1 MSNNMSIDQMLK
13 INEEFKKKGLLLS
26 SEDLFDRLRLR
37 DDMKTECWKI
47 RQEYILEKLEMD
59 KKKATRTIE
68 LKAVVD
74 DKWKWLTEKAIDG
87 NIKQEFYDEEIS
99 LSAKKATYE
108 LLYERAESIID
119 FINVVKLNLK
129 SDF

>member
-1 MSNNMSIDQMLK
+1 MSIETMLN

-37 DDMKTECWKI
+37 DDMKTESWKI
-47 RQEYILEKLEMD
+47 RQEYVIEKLEMD
-59 KKKATRTIE
+59 KEKAKRTIE
-68 LKAVVD
+68 LKTVTD
-74 DKWKWLTEKAIDG
+74 EKWKGLTEKAIDG
-87 NIKQEFYDEEIS
+87 NLRQEFFDQEIA

-119 FINVVKLNLK
+119 FVNVVKLSLK
-129 SDF
+129 AD

>member
-1 MSNNMSIDQMLK
+1 MMAC
-13 INEEFKKKGLLLS
+13 NEEFKKKGLLLS
-26 SEDLFDRLRLR
+26 KEDLFDWLRLR
-37 DDMKTECWKI
+37 DDMITESGKI

-59 KKKATRTIE
+59 KKKAMRTIE
-68 LKAVVD
+68 LKAVTD
-74 DKWKWLTEKAIDG
+74 DKGKGLTEKAIDG

-129 SDF
+129 SEL

>member
-1 MSNNMSIDQMLK
+1 MTIETMLN

-37 DDMKTECWKI
+37 DDMKTESGKI

-59 KKKATRTIE
+59 KKKAMRTIE
-68 LKAVVD
+68 LKAVTD
-74 DKWKWLTEKAIDG
+74 DKGKGLTEKAIDG
-87 NIKQEFYDEEIS
+87 NIRKEFFDDEIA
-99 LSAKKATYE
+99 LNAKKATYE

-129 SDF
+129 SEL

>member
-1 MSNNMSIDQMLK
+1 MTIETMLN

-26 SEDLFDRLRLR
+26 SEDLFDWLRLR
-37 DDMKTECWKI
+37 DDMKTESWKI

-59 KKKATRTIE
+59 KKKAMRTIE
-68 LKAVVD
+68 LKAVTD
-74 DKWKWLTEKAIDG
+74 DKWKGLTEKAIDG

-99 LSAKKATYE
+99 LNAKKATYE

-129 SDF
+129 SDL

>member
-1 MSNNMSIDQMLK
+1 MTIETMLN

-37 DDMKTECWKI
+37 DDMKTESGKI

-59 KKKATRTIE
+59 KEKAKRVIE
-68 LKAVVD
+68 LKTVTD
-74 DKWKWLTEKAIDG
+74 ERWKWLTEKSIEW
-87 NIKQEFYDEEIS
+87 NIRQEFFDQEIS
-99 LSAKKATYE
+99 LNAKKATYE

-129 SDF
+129 SEL

>member
-1 MSNNMSIDQMLK
+1 MTIETMMAC
-13 INEEFKKKGLLLS
+13 NEEFKKKGLLLS
-26 SEDLFDRLRLR
+26 KEDLFDRLRLR
-37 DDMKTECWKI
+37 DDMKTESWKI

-59 KKKATRTIE
+59 KKKAMRTIE
-68 LKAVVD
+68 LKAVTD
-74 DKWKWLTEKAIDG
+74 DKWKGLTEKAIDG

-99 LSAKKATYE
+99 LNAKKATYE

-129 SDF
+129 SDL